1 MITLPSCAAVA
12 NRFESGSQLTET
24 TLPKWPLSD
33 RLFLS
38 FAGAAAPS
46 RVSGEGF
53 WRSRAS
59 FTRCWSCSTATRV
72 ARSLALSSGL
82 LSSGAMCVLSASVP
96 SGGCPSVRRRRSR
109 AQVRRMGLGMC
120 FLASKAPLRRR
131 LAGSADGT
139 AHSSTAGKSHREG
152 ADVIGR
158 PRPTA
163 RRRGGDFSP
172 TAARSATARRRRQ
185 EAPCPSGRGTSSNT
199 SYRGERGTLVGLAA
213 LAALRRRLGSA
224 LGQRRRGAMQSPV
237 RGRLGSGQV
246 LSRPF

>member
-1 MITLPSCAAVA
+1 MFC
-12 NRFESGSQLTET
+12 
-24 TLPKWPLSD
+24 
-33 RLFLS
+33 
-38 FAGAAAPS
+38 
-46 RVSGEGF
+46 
-53 WRSRAS
+53 
-59 FTRCWSCSTATRV
+59 CS
-72 ARSLALSSGL
+72 
-82 LSSGAMCVLSASVP
+82 SVP
-96 SGGCPSVRRRRSR
+96 SGGCPSLRRRRAR

-158 PRPTA
+158 TICRRSGA
-163 RRRGGDFSP
+163 RGTSI
-172 TAARSATARRRRQ
+172 RRRREVRHAPAASGEAQVRPRYTLQ
-185 EAPCPSGRGTSSNT
+185 ETQVRGR
-199 SYRGERGTLVGLAA
+199 RGTLVGLRA
-213 LAALRRRLGSA
+213 LAALRWRLGSA